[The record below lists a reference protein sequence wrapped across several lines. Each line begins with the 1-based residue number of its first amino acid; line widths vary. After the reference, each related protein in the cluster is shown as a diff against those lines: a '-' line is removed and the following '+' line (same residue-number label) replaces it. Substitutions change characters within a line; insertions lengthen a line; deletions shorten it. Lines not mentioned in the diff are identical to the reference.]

1 MTIGDRIKSYRELR
15 GMTQQDLAER
25 IGLRD
30 KTSISKI
37 EKSDEITLKNA
48 LRLSKA
54 LGCTVFDLMGWSEE
68 IDEENQIASTLVLD
82 SFPSDSDKMRLPDDA
97 DENAMKLLETYD
109 ELSEEG
115 KKSLID
121 YADFLYRKE
130 MYK

>member
-1 MTIGDRIKSYRELR
+1 MTIGDRIKHYREQKH
-15 GMTQQDLAER
+15 MTQQDLAER

-30 KTSISKI
+30 KTSISKM

-48 LRLSKA
+48 SRLSKA
-54 LGCTVFDLMGWSEE
+54 LGCSVFDLMGWEEE

-82 SFPSDSDKMRLPDDA
+82 DFPSKA
-97 DENAMKLLETYD
+97 DEGALRLMETYD

-121 YADFLYRKE
+121 YADFLYRRE
-130 MYK
+130 MYQ